1 MAWDFD
7 YVHST
12 IEFAAKH
19 MMVTTVRGR
28 FNKFT
33 VVADFNEQEPEQ
45 SEIDVTIETAS
56 VETNSEQRDG
66 HIKSP
71 DFLDVANFPTIT
83 YKSKKVEKK
92 GDDRYAVLGD
102 LTIRG
107 VTREV
112 PLDVTFEGEGKT
124 PYNTRIAAFSAR
136 TSISRKDFE
145 LNWNVALE
153 TGGWLVS
160 DKVDIAIE
168 AQVVEHVEAPTQA

>member
-7 YVHST
+7 YVHSS
-12 IEFAAKH
+12 IEFSAKH

-33 VVADFNEQEPEQ
+33 VVANFNEQEPEQ
-45 SEIDVTIETAS
+45 SELDVTIDTTS
-56 VETNSEQRDG
+56 LETNSEQRDG
-66 HIKSP
+66 HLKSV
-71 DFLDVANFPTIT
+71 DFLDVANSPAIT
-83 YKSKKVEKK
+83 YKSKKIEKK
-92 GDDRYAVLGD
+92 GDDRYTVLGD

-112 PLDVTFEGEGKT
+112 PLDVRFEGEGKT
-124 PYNTRIAAFSAR
+124 PYNTRIAAFSAK

-160 DKVDIAIE
+160 DRVDIDIE
-168 AQVVEHVEAPTQA
+168 AQVTERVEAPVQ

>member
-7 YVHST
+7 YALST
-12 IEFAAKH
+12 VEFTVKH

-28 FNKFT
+28 FKQFS

-45 SEIDVTIETAS
+45 SAIEVTIDAAS
-56 VETNSEQRDG
+56 IDTNAEQRDG
-66 HIKSP
+66 HLKSP
-71 DFLDVANFPTIT
+71 DFFDVAHYPTIT
-83 YKSKKVEKK
+83 YKSKKIEKK
-92 GDDRYAVLGD
+92 GDDHYRVLGD
-102 LTIRG
+102 LTLRG

-124 PYNTRIAAFSAR
+124 PYGKRIAAFTAK
-136 TSISRKDFE
+136 TSISRSDFD

-160 DKVDIAIE
+160 DKVGIEIE
-168 AQVVEHVEAPTQA
+168 AQVTERVEATVPA

>member
-7 YVHST
+7 YIHST
-12 IEFAAKH
+12 VEFNAKH

-33 VVADFNEQEPEQ
+33 AVADFNEQDPEK
-45 SEIDVTIETAS
+45 SEVDVTIEAAS

-71 DFLDVANFPTIT
+71 DFLDVANYPTIT
-83 YKSKKVEKK
+83 YKSKKVEKI
-92 GDDRYAVLGD
+92 GDDHYNVLGD
-102 LTIRG
+102 LTIHG

-124 PYNTRIAAFSAR
+124 PYNKRIAAFTAK
-136 TSISRKDFE
+136 TSISRKDFG
-145 LNWNVALE
+145 LNWNVPLE
-153 TGGWLVS
+153 TGGLLVS
-160 DKVDIAIE
+160 DKVGIDIE
-168 AQVVEHVEAPTQA
+168 AQVVERVEAPTEA